1 MKLVSVYQPGFVQ
14 SYKSDLSNCFCKI
27 CKNVFIHHSC
37 TLYLLVSPLKENWR
51 DVFVSIS
58 ECVSCSLDLLSKFSC
73 NYISPVKWPIL
84 YKILMDISFHNN
96 SCARTLK
103 SFVNDQLRITNH
115 SRIILESF
123 DTFLIVW
130 SHKYGGFFSVFVPK
144 RARRKLI
151 A

>member
-1 MKLVSVYQPGFVQ
+1 MWGQ
-14 SYKSDLSNCFCKI
+14 SNFNPILHKMWKSLLLLT
-27 CKNVFIHHSC
+27 NVFLS
-37 TLYLLVSPLKENWR
+37 SPLKENWR

-103 SFVNDQLRITNH
+103 SFVNDQLRISNH
-115 SRIILESF
+115 SRIILDPYS
-123 DTFLIVW
+123 TFLMVW
-130 SHKYGGFFSVFVPK
+130 SLKYEGFFSSHLFLVFISK
-144 RARRKLI
+144 RGRSKLI